1 MRIELTKKDVNDI
14 VFVTKWKKRMR
25 DIIKSTYGEDTPDDK
40 IEAYLSK
47 KARETFKDR
56 PAAIVNNYTNKL
68 ATCTLSE
75 IFDMVENK
83 QYIIGGDGVLFLQH
97 DEKDNPTRAFITY
110 NKSQRSAIKKERKKY
125 DKGDYIWLTLD
136 ISQNNV
142 KLIIN
147 SLYGVL
153 GYVKFILSNRF
164 IAQSVTNQGRQ
175 IICTAVCCFENF
187 LADNLKFLTSSEM
200 FEYIQNILN
209 EYRTIPKEKQFHLDM
224 FDMPTDYEEKVRKR
238 LLKKCGFV
246 PTKEDLAILDQ
257 IIANCTKEE
266 LSLLYYKNNLMEF
279 NELPFIRAKL
289 NYLVEHIEELKSP
302 DKIKDLPKDLQ
313 DMIEDIIAFYMVFVA
328 YTHPVFD
335 RVRRGMFTNKK
346 AVLYVDTDSNFLGL
360 APIMTHTRMLLKEEV
375 IEKKDPT
382 ELRFI
387 LVNLIATFCQRIVNE
402 ALHRLA
408 VGMNVKGEWAHIFT
422 MKNEFYYDRIIF
434 TDKKKRYVANQILK
448 EGSIINNG
456 IGEADIKGFDFKKA
470 TTKEFLREYYTYLC
484 EEYILRADKIN
495 VSELYRILLRFRD
508 QMKEEILNGDT
519 KFYKQASVKAIENY
533 KTPWS
538 TQGVVAVHV
547 WNTFNPDYMMELPV
561 DCNIVPIKE
570 FTAVKK
576 SVVNRIGDKKETSS
590 VYNFYDNKNV
600 IWLQNNHPKYF
611 DLFRENIIESPNQ
624 DIRKMSIKYMAVP
637 KNEDIPLPDFF
648 KDVVNVEKILIDA
661 QALFS
666 PLMES
671 LGLRTQKVNSTTSY
685 LSNIV
690 KL

>member
-1 MRIELTKKDVNDI
+1 MKVQLSKKDVDDI
-14 VFVTKWKKRMR
+14 RFVGKWKERMR
-25 DIIKSTYGEDTPDDK
+25 DILKSTYGKDVPDNM

-47 KARETFKDR
+47 QAKEHFKDR
-56 PAAIVNNYTNKL
+56 PAAIVNNYTNQMV
-68 ATCTLSE
+68 TCSLSE
-75 IFDMVENK
+75 IFDAVDERK
-83 QYIIGGDGVLFLQH
+83 YIIGGDGVLFLQH

-110 NKSQRSAIKKERKKY
+110 NKKQRNVVKKERKKY
-125 DKGDYIWLTLD
+125 DSRDYIWLTLD
-136 ISQNNV
+136 ISQNNI

-153 GYVKFILSNRF
+153 GYIKFILSNRF

-209 EYRTIPKEKQFHLDM
+209 EYRSVSEEKRFHLDM
-224 FDMPTDYEEKVRKR
+224 FEINDNYQSKVKRR
-238 LLKKCGFV
+238 LLKKCGFQ
-246 PTKEDLAILDQ
+246 PSSEDIFILDQ
-257 IIANCTKEE
+257 IISNCTKEE
-266 LSLLYYKNNLMEF
+266 LALLYYKNNLMEF

-289 NYLVEHIEELKSP
+289 NYIVEHTEELKSP
-302 DKIKDLPKDLQ
+302 DNIKDLPNDVQK
-313 DMIEDIIAFYMVFVA
+313 MINEIMDFYMVFVA

-335 RVRRGMFTNKK
+335 RVRRAMFTNKK

-360 APIMTHTRMLLKEEV
+360 SPLVRHTRLLLDKEV
-375 IEKKDPT
+375 VKKKKPRD
-382 ELRFI
+382 LRFI
-387 LVNLIATFCQRIVNE
+387 LVNLIAVFCQKIVNE
-402 ALHRLA
+402 ALYNLA
-408 VGMNVKGEWAHIFT
+408 IGMNAKDEWARIFG
-422 MKNEFYYDRIIF
+422 MKNEYYYDRIIF

-448 EGSIINNG
+448 EGSEINDG
-456 IGEADIKGFDFKKA
+456 IGKADIKGFDFKKA
-470 TTKEFLREYYTYLC
+470 TTKEFLRDYYTYLC
-484 EEYILRADKIN
+484 EEYILRSDKIN

-508 QMKEEILNGDT
+508 EMKEEILNGDT

-570 FTAVKK
+570 FTAMKR
-576 SVVNRIGDKKETSS
+576 SVVNQVGNKKETSH
-590 VYNFYDNKNV
+590 VYNFYENKNV
-600 IWLQNNHPKYF
+600 VWLQEKYPSYF
-611 DLFRENIIESPNQ
+611 ELFREQIIESPNP

-637 KNEDIPLPDFF
+637 KNDEIPLPAFF
-648 KDVVNVEKILIDA
+648 KDIVNVEKILVDA
-661 QALFS
+661 QSLFS

-671 LGLRTQKVNSTTSY
+671 LGLRTQRVNSTTAY